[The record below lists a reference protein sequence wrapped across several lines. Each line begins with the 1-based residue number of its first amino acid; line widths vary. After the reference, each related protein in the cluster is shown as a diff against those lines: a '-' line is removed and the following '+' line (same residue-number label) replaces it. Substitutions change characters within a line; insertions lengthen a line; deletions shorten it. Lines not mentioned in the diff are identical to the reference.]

1 MSAAPTG
8 PKVTVKKLLELLGCH
23 ILQARNATPE
33 LADLISIYIS
43 LGNSTIFA
51 PGPFMQPTVISSAHR
66 SGLLLWFL
74 FFSVCPGWLMLLLY
88 KLQRS
93 WKHST
98 WGQLSSFKY
107 NFVYDLYRMSLNQK
121 RDPSDKYE
129 PKICCYKLAVG
140 FLPASLSSQAAL
152 FAHWDS

>member
-33 LADLISIYIS
+33 LDLMSIYIS
-43 LGNSTIFA
+43 LGNSTIFS
-51 PGPFMQPTVISSAHR
+51 PGLFVQPTVISSAHR
-66 SGLLLWFL
+66 SGLLLRFL

-93 WKHST
+93 
-98 WGQLSSFKY
+98 
-107 NFVYDLYRMSLNQK
+107 
-121 RDPSDKYE
+121 
-129 PKICCYKLAVG
+129 
-140 FLPASLSSQAAL
+140 
-152 FAHWDS
+152 